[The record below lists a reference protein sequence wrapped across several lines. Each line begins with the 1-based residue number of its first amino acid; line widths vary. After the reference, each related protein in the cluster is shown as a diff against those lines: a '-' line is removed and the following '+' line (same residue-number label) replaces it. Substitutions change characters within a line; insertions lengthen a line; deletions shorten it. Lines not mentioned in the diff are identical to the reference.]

1 MGEVTCFG
9 EVGPHHPIYGIHRQ
23 NVASRLTSRNWGS
36 KALWRQHPNAGLYIY
51 VERGTAE
58 DEKGPEQ
65 VEYYVRVRAMT
76 RGDVPDYQRMFT
88 SLREALDYVNGQGD
102 SAIERETRPTPLESL
117 PENGPELL
125 IAFPRT
131 DGDKS

>member
-76 RGDVPDYQRMFT
+76 RGDVPDYQRTFT
-88 SLREALDYVNGQGD
+88 SLREALGYANGQGD
-102 SAIERETRPTPLESL
+102 SVIGRETRPAPLESL
-117 PENGPELL
+117 PENASELL
-125 IAFPRT
+125 TAFPRT
-131 DGDKS
+131 DGGKS

>member
-1 MGEVTCFG
+1 M
-9 EVGPHHPIYGIHRQ
+9 
-23 NVASRLTSRNWGS
+23 
-36 KALWRQHPNAGLYIY
+36 
-51 VERGTAE
+51 
-58 DEKGPEQ
+58 
-65 VEYYVRVRAMT
+65 RVRAMA